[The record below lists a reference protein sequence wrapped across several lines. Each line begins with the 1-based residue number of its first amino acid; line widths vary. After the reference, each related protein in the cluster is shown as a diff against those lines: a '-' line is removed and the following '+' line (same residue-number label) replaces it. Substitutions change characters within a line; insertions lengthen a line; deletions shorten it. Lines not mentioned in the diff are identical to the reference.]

1 MSLTDFKGML
11 DPKIV
16 FNVDTS
22 SADEATFVLRET
34 NTAAKI
40 KPIKLVIPTHDC
52 IVFTLNVPNDR
63 TFDRKSN
70 YLKKGHTGIHQGC
83 DYVVACVYKNRL
95 NYILIELKS
104 DSVAGAKKQLWN
116 STPFIE
122 YLDSLISTH
131 FPHCFSSLD
140 RDKKYLLFSTAKAHQ
155 LKTTTSY
162 KTPCETDNRGFS
174 VYIGGAVSEFRLGS
188 IIRS

>member
-1 MSLTDFKGML
+1 MSLANFRGML
-11 DPKIV
+11 DPKII
-16 FNVDTS
+16 FDVDTS
-22 SADEATFVLRET
+22 SISEATIVLKEK
-34 NTAAKI
+34 NSSAKI

-52 IVFTLNVPNDR
+52 IVFTLNVPQDR

-70 YLKKGHTGIHQGC
+70 YLKSGHPGIHQGC
-83 DYVVACVYKNRL
+83 DYVVVCIYKNRL

-104 DSVAGAKKQLWN
+104 DCITGAKKQLWN

-131 FPHCFSSLD
+131 FPACFASLE

-155 LKTTTSY
+155 LKTLTSY
-162 KTPCETDNRGFS
+162 KTSCVTDSRGFS
-174 VYIGGAVSEFRLGS
+174 VYIGGSVSEFRLGA